1 MVLFDQL
8 RISDDGKR
16 MYINVHVNTA
26 DYFENIFLESVTILT
41 SDKVLETNPG
51 TPTDD
56 FIYFEKFD
64 SDMKE
69 AALVID
75 IGSLNAAYNN
85 WNPETQQPINASK
98 PYAKVSF
105 DKNNLSSNLFFVY
118 IKCTEGALVGCPPC
132 TLDELTTLGVTFDEN
147 LLFRES
153 DISLNSEVYG
163 KPVLREGKIL
173 MELKCSGGIPMWMT
187 KVLSE
192 EHVYKTSFSKYG
204 TAYKCYIQPALA
216 DRRRKMTEKRADEPR
231 NRRGVHPEKKGAGM
245 RRTGWAA
252 FRHAMSPGA

>member
-26 DYFENIFLESVTILT
+26 DYFENIFLESITILT

-147 LLFRES
+147 LLYQKVMDFTKQLA
-153 DISLNSEVYG
+153 DDCTV
-163 KPVLREGKIL
+163 PQDFTDFIL
-173 MELKCSGGIPMWMT
+173 LWNAFKASVETEHFVPATKYWNMLFDNRGGTPFSGG
-187 KVLSE
+187 V
-192 EHVYKTSFSKYG
+192 
-204 TAYKCYIQPALA
+204 
-216 DRRRKMTEKRADEPR
+216 RK
-231 NRRGVHPEKKGAGM
+231 NCGCHG
-245 RRTGWAA
+245 
-252 FRHAMSPGA
+252 

>member
-85 WNPETQQPINASK
+85 WNPETQQPVNASK

-105 DKNNLSSNLFFVY
+105 DKNNFSSNLFFVY
-118 IKCTEGALVGCPPC
+118 IKCTEGVLVGCPPC

-147 LLFRES
+147 LLYQKVMDFTKQLA
-153 DISLNSEVYG
+153 DDCTV
-163 KPVLREGKIL
+163 PQDFTDFIL
-173 MELKCSGGIPMWMT
+173 LWNAFKASVETEHFVPATKYWNMLFDNRGGTPFSGG
-187 KVLSE
+187 V
-192 EHVYKTSFSKYG
+192 
-204 TAYKCYIQPALA
+204 
-216 DRRRKMTEKRADEPR
+216 RK
-231 NRRGVHPEKKGAGM
+231 NCGCHG
-245 RRTGWAA
+245 
-252 FRHAMSPGA
+252 

>member
-85 WNPETQQPINASK
+85 WNPETQQPVNASK

-105 DKNNLSSNLFFVY
+105 DKNNFSSNLFFVY

-147 LLFRES
+147 LLYQKVMDFTKQLA
-153 DISLNSEVYG
+153 DDCTV
-163 KPVLREGKIL
+163 PQDFTDFIL
-173 MELKCSGGIPMWMT
+173 LWNAFKASVETEHFVPATKYWNMLFDNRGGTPFSGG
-187 KVLSE
+187 V
-192 EHVYKTSFSKYG
+192 
-204 TAYKCYIQPALA
+204 
-216 DRRRKMTEKRADEPR
+216 RK
-231 NRRGVHPEKKGAGM
+231 NCGCHG
-245 RRTGWAA
+245 
-252 FRHAMSPGA
+252 

>member
-105 DKNNLSSNLFFVY
+105 DKNNFSSNLFFVY

-147 LLFRES
+147 LLYQKVMDFTKQLA
-153 DISLNSEVYG
+153 DDCTV
-163 KPVLREGKIL
+163 PQDFTDFIL
-173 MELKCSGGIPMWMT
+173 LWNAFKASVETEHFVPATKYWNMLFDNRGGTPFSGG
-187 KVLSE
+187 V
-192 EHVYKTSFSKYG
+192 
-204 TAYKCYIQPALA
+204 
-216 DRRRKMTEKRADEPR
+216 RK
-231 NRRGVHPEKKGAGM
+231 NCGCHG
-245 RRTGWAA
+245 
-252 FRHAMSPGA
+252 